1 MTTYYPTLNEFWPAV
16 RAKNFVKELG
26 EKPGNYA
33 KNMET
38 LAAIARVHPKQMNR
52 VNPVTFAERH
62 FRKSFYPTANLTK
75 ILGGDTYSR
84 LNDER
89 NSPYIFGSATWAYH
103 KKEPIPPYVEHVH
116 TVPAVL
122 EHVEE
127 QERQPSAPVINEGF
141 EEEIK
146 TILDFMAKIN
156 SICPAA
162 ARYPVAIE
170 MFNYIMTIEPFIRKF
185 PKFYEACLKKVQ
197 EFKTQDISYALRDVL
212 LKTEDFLVRLR
223 KPEPA
228 APEPAAPKQEPKQ
241 EPEDSCCPYHV
252 EHKTYRANNTDE
264 YGKFLEIVKDY
275 VGPDCWA
282 IKVNEETL
290 FDFYQDMS
298 VKEYIQLS
306 ILHDKIADRPHI
318 LFVNM
323 FNKRKDSTIM
333 IEMYSNVDLVVKIT
347 YRAADETLTL
357 LATSNP
363 DRDPCF

>member
-170 MFNYIMTIEPFIRKF
+170 MFNYIMTIEPFIHRF

-212 LKTEDFLVRLR
+212 LKTENFLVRLR

-228 APEPAAPKQEPKQ
+228 AQEQEQEQEEP
-241 EPEDSCCPYHV
+241 CCPYHV
-252 EHKTYRANNTDE
+252 KGKTYRANNIEE

-282 IKVNEETL
+282 IKVNDETL
-290 FDFYQDMS
+290 FNFYQDMS

-318 LFVNM
+318 LFVKM
-323 FNKRKDSTIM
+323 FEKRVDGTII
-333 IEMYSNVDLVVKIT
+333 IEHTGLIVNISYNAVED
-347 YRAADETLTL
+347 TLTL
-357 LATSNP
+357 LATSK
-363 DRDPCF
+363 